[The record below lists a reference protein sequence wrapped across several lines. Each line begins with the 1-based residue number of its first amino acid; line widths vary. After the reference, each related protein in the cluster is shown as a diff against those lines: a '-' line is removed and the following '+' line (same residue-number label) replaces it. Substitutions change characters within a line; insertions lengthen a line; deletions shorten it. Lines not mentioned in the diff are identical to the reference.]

1 MAKLSNAT
9 VIGIME
15 SKLDNCIL
23 DSEIELDNYQILRCD
38 RNRKGRG
45 VTCYVR
51 NDIIS
56 TSLINHIL
64 ASLPER
70 ISQEDVINVGLSD
83 HQLIYCTRKI
93 SKIKTGGVHKKNQIP
108 LT

>member
-1 MAKLSNAT
+1 MFGLTKIIKSPT
-9 VIGIME
+9 
-15 SKLDNCIL
+15 
-23 DSEIELDNYQILRCD
+23 
-38 RNRKGRG
+38 RK
-45 VTCYVR
+45 TCS
-51 NDIIS
+51 S